1 MAKFRFQLRAVLE
14 HRKMVEQ
21 QKQRAVAELQAQ
33 RLRLE
38 GVIRQCEQAIRQE
51 RTELK
56 GLLSEADIRGA
67 RWQAA
72 ASIRLVATA
81 QRTALELAGV
91 FKRQETAR
99 ADLLEATKRRKAV
112 ELLRDR
118 RFEEWKQDQNRREM
132 AAMDELAVMA
142 AGRKEDQP

>member
-14 HRKMVEQ
+14 HRKMIEQ

-38 GVIRQCEQAIRQE
+38 GAIRQCELAIRQE

-56 GLLSEADIRGA
+56 GLLTEADIRGA

-72 ASIRLVATA
+72 AAIRLVATA

-91 FKRQETAR
+91 LKRLEMAR
-99 ADLLEATKRRKAV
+99 AELLEAAKRRKAV

-118 RFEEWKQDQNRREM
+118 RFEEWKQDQNRREL
-132 AAMDELAVMA
+132 AAVDELAVMA
-142 AGRKEDQP
+142 AGRKEETP